1 LPFAIKKVYNSN
13 SRKDW
18 VIPITYPT
26 NYSKLKEDY
35 IQEKKLPFFC
45 ICPKC
50 QINNCLVFSKKTF
63 NRSIID
69 YNKDNNLEH
78 SIILLPFAYCSKTK
92 SHFRILPINIA
103 PYGKVSLN
111 VKEKN
116 IKTYITTNLS
126 LEKVVSTNHNIK
138 INRSSLYLWT
148 KCLGSQ
154 GLALNENKNNT
165 LKITMGAIIEESA
178 KHLNYNITNIWKQ
191 SYNIDPIKYKS
202 EKRKEELEYNMKILK
217 IAQYVFSKEKYP
229 LEKWNEFLLKK
240 FYVIAFPISS
250 KSKRTGKQQAFFQ
263 KYDINE
269 IIIKSKK
276 KSSKKGEKNGN
287 KSPPSGNI

>member
-1 LPFAIKKVYNSN
+1 
-13 SRKDW
+13 
-18 VIPITYPT
+18 
-26 NYSKLKEDY
+26 
-35 IQEKKLPFFC
+35 
-45 ICPKC
+45 
-50 QINNCLVFSKKTF
+50 
-63 NRSIID
+63 
-69 YNKDNNLEH
+69 
-78 SIILLPFAYCSKTK
+78 
-92 SHFRILPINIA
+92 
-103 PYGKVSLN
+103 
-111 VKEKN
+111 
-116 IKTYITTNLS
+116 
-126 LEKVVSTNHNIK
+126 
-138 INRSSLYLWT
+138 
-148 KCLGSQ
+148 
-154 GLALNENKNNT
+154 
-165 LKITMGAIIEESA
+165 MGAIIEESA